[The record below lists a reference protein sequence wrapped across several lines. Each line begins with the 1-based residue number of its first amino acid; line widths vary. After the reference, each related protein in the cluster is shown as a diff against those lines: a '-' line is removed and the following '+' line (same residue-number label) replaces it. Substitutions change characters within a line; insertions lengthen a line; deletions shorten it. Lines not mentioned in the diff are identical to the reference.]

1 MNTALNQ
8 IRSKSLYPNIK
19 FTFEKVA
26 LNGVNG
32 WLATKRVDGVFYGT
46 LFGKTKKAAVSSFN
60 FSDEYEEDTQ

>member
-8 IRSKSLYPNIK
+8 TRSKSPRNIIK